1 MFYCKVQYNYVPDNT
16 HVGKATGWY
25 AGFVHR
31 QRVAPDVNRGE
42 RISCM
47 PVSSVNVA
55 HFESQRRRHQT
66 CEIGVSVAP
75 KMDMCPRKILF
86 IKFPNNFIIYTPAN
100 FEIFY
105 FRPNPRKSP
114 TRTLKEMPKKGPVK
128 QEEKATDLEEAWPQ
142 NRMDDTKSGSS
153 KAKSELFPFEKL

>member
-1 MFYCKVQYNYVPDNT
+1 MW
-16 HVGKATGWY
+16 GKGPAGMQALYTGK
-25 AGFVHR
+25 G
-31 QRVAPDVNRGE
+31 VAPEVNRGE

-47 PVSSVNVA
+47 PLSSVNVA

-114 TRTLKEMPKKGPVK
+114 TRTLKEMPKKDQLSKKKKPQTWKQLGLKIGWMTPNPVHRRRN
-128 QEEKATDLEEAWPQ
+128 L
-142 NRMDDTKSGSS
+142 NCFLLKSYNF
-153 KAKSELFPFEKL
+153 AMH